1 MSLSPEART
10 GPAEALERVVRR
22 PGRGRL
28 VVGLLLA
35 VLAPV
40 VVTIIGRAI
49 GSQGTA
55 IPALLHV
62 LAIVGTVVVGGPVPA
77 VIQAAV
83 SFALLDY
90 FFTAPTH
97 TFTVSKGEDLFA
109 LAIFLVVALFVSA
122 AIAAAREQQARS
134 ELRER
139 QVRAL
144 NAVTSSLLAG
154 SSVEDVSRSLASS
167 IRSLYGLEGCRIEL
181 AVGDGQEREAA
192 TSGTMEG
199 PVTSRIPLEAEGR
212 PIGSLVMSG
221 APNRALMGAEGQVLK
236 TFAGQ
241 LALALERAR
250 LGEEASEARV
260 QAAESQNRAALFS
273 SVTHDL
279 RTPLASITASASS
292 LLEEGVPFTDDQ
304 RRELLRTILEESA
317 RLNRL
322 VANLMD
328 LSRLRAGAL
337 LPVKERV
344 PFEEVVSSVIERLRP
359 QLQGRAVRILI
370 RDDIPPVPVDAVQ
383 MDQAITNIVENALGY
398 SAPGTEIA
406 IAAARWQSWIEVRI
420 ADRGPGIPEA
430 ERTRVFE
437 EFYRRDVGD
446 RRGGTG
452 LGLAIARAVI
462 QAHGGSMWI
471 EDTPGGGTTVG
482 FRIPLESD
490 RTAPAARPPATKTTS

>member
-1 MSLSPEART
+1 MVT
-10 GPAEALERVVRR
+10 
-22 PGRGRL
+22 PGRGRT
-28 VVGLLLA
+28 VAGMA
-35 VLAPV
+35 VAVAGPV
-40 VVTIIGRAI
+40 VATAV
-49 GSQGTA
+49 GSIPSPRGTA
-55 IPALLHV
+55 VPALLY
-62 LAIVGTVVVGGPVPA
+62 LLVVVA
-77 VIQAAV
+77 AAV
-83 SFALLDY
+83 VGYLWPALLAAALSFIALDY
-90 FFTAPTH
+90 FFTAPIH
-97 TFTVSKGEDLFA
+97 TFVVSKAEDLFV
-109 LAIFLVVALFVSA
+109 LAVFLIVAAAVSA
-122 AIAAAREQQARS
+122 AISAALEQRARAES
-134 ELRER
+134 REH

-144 NAVTSSLLAG
+144 YNLTTRLLAG
-154 SSVEDVSRSLASS
+154 ASLDELLRDLAASL
-167 IRSLYGLEGCRIEL
+167 RRLYGLTGCRVLVREEE
-181 AVGDGQEREAA
+181 GERERAV
-192 TSGTMEG
+192 SGSMDGELTA
-199 PVTSRIPLEAEGR
+199 IPLVADGR
-212 PIGSLVMSG
+212 PIGTIEMAG
-221 APNRALMGAEGQVLK
+221 PAPGGGPEREVLE

-250 LGEEASEARV
+250 LGEEASQARLEAEASRI
-260 QAAESQNRAALFS
+260 RAALFS

-292 LLEEGVPFTDDQ
+292 LLEEGVPFSEEQ
-304 RRELLRTILEESA
+304 RRDLLRTILEESV